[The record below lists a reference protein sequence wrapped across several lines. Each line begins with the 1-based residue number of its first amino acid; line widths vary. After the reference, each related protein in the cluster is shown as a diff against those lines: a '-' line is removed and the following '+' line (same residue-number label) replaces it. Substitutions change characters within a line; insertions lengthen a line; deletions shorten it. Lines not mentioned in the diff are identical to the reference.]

1 MTDKDF
7 IVFFESRNTEPV
19 DKWDVIIAKLAI
31 LSIKIGL
38 FLVLGFMV
46 LMFMFFFRRYQNGEI
61 ILLDKE
67 VHS

>member
-7 IVFFESRNTEPV
+7 IIFFGSRNTGPV

-46 LMFMFFFRRYQNGEI
+46 LMFMFFF
-61 ILLDKE
+61 
-67 VHS
+67 

>member
-1 MTDKDF
+1 MTDKDV
-7 IVFFESRNTEPV
+7 IIFFGSRNTEPV

-46 LMFMFFFRRYQNGEI
+46 LMFMFFF
-61 ILLDKE
+61 
-67 VHS
+67 

>member
-7 IVFFESRNTEPV
+7 IVFFGSRNREPV

-46 LMFMFFFRRYQNGEI
+46 LMFMFFF
-61 ILLDKE
+61 
-67 VHS
+67 

>member
-7 IVFFESRNTEPV
+7 IVFFGSRNTEPV

-46 LMFMFFFRRYQNGEI
+46 LMFMFFF
-61 ILLDKE
+61 
-67 VHS
+67 

>member
-7 IVFFESRNTEPV
+7 IVFFGSRNTEAV

-46 LMFMFFFRRYQNGEI
+46 LMFMFFF
-61 ILLDKE
+61 
-67 VHS
+67 